1 MVLRLWP
8 SAMQLEESGQS
19 VRVGNVSWLYIEHE
33 LPLLA
38 FLRTAPDFET
48 PLQLLREMLAESAS
62 IQLLQHSRRL
72 ADSQTEWQGQ
82 VLLAWEP

>member
-8 SAMQLEESGQS
+8 SGMQLEENGQS
-19 VRVGNVSWLYIEHE
+19 VRVGNVTWLYIEHD
-33 LPLLA
+33 LPLVA

-48 PLQLLREMLAESAS
+48 PLQLLRETLAESTR

-72 ADSQTEWQGQ
+72 TNGQIEWQGQ